1 MTFEFT
7 PHLTTLYPST
17 TYTTTPLSGGL
28 VSFTVRAHRTSP
40 PYHFYF
46 TANPYQ
52 PHPQRVTCGTLPCTG
67 EIIKPGGLH

>member
-28 VSFTVRAHRTSP
+28 VNFTVRAHRTSP
-40 PYHFYF
+40 P
-46 TANPYQ
+46 TTSIS
-52 PHPQRVTCGTLPCTG
+52 PQTPTSL
-67 EIIKPGGLH
+67 ILNA